1 MENNILDDVYDGMI
15 VLDGFDDCILGR
27 VEQAGSDTKILY
39 SIKAILSKLM
49 ERDGMSYEEAYEFYE
64 YNILGLYGQESFP
77 AFLIDNEE

>member
-64 YNILGLYGQESFP
+64 YISSF
-77 AFLIDNEE
+77 FD

>member
-15 VLDGFDDCILGR
+15 VLDGFNDCILGR

-64 YNILGLYGQESFP
+64 YNILGLHGHEPFP
-77 AFLIDNEE
+77 AFLIDYEK